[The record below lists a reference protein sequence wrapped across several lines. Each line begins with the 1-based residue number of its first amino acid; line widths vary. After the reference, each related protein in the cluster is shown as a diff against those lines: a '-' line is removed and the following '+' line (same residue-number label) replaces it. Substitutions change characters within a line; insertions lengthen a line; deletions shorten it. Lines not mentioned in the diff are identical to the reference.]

1 MASTAQAKPSAESTL
16 AELRLRNQELE
27 NRYVLEVQKYEEVCD
42 DIDELTSTITEV
54 RERLQTYCV
63 MPEFKARNA
72 KNRGFGA
79 ANVTNENRALV
90 LRTVSVLE
98 SNAQTVTIRLNTVR
112 GYNADLEVEIEMR
125 EKELEVNTAY
135 EGRLAQELTVAQAE
149 RAAFTAESAEFTQKR
164 VDALKALARMKDAF
178 EIEEREAKE
187 TLVELQSKLNGGGKK
202 VDKFGRG
209 GPKKTKK
216 EKKRAPVVHVPAAL
230 SKPAVSLSPGRIV
243 QQRRMRRGR
252 VAAAAAAAAERK
264 AAAEAAAAVGGSPE
278 TAAQ

>member
-1 MASTAQAKPSAESTL
+1 MDQPPSTKPSAESTL
-16 AELRLRNQELE
+16 AELRLRNQELQ

-135 EGRLAQELTVAQAE
+135 EGRLAEELTATQAE
-149 RAAFTAESAEFTQKR
+149 RAARSAESAEFTQKR
-164 VDALKALARMKDAF
+164 VDALKALAKMKDAF
-178 EIEEREAKE
+178 EIEERESKE
-187 TLVELQSKLNGGGKK
+187 TLTELQSKLNGGGKK
-202 VDKFGRG
+202 ANKFGRG
-209 GPKKTKK
+209 GPKKKK
-216 EKKRAPVVHVPAAL
+216 GLVEPARQA
-230 SKPAVSLSPGRIV
+230 SL
-243 QQRRMRRGR
+243 
-252 VAAAAAAAAERK
+252 
-264 AAAEAAAAVGGSPE
+264 
-278 TAAQ
+278 